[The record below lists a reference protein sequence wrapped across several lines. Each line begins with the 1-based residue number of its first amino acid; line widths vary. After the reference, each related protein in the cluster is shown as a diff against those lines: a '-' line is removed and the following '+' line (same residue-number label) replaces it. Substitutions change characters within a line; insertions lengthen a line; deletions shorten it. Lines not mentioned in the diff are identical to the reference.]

1 MQRYNNYSNCKSII
15 LVFLCFFQ
23 NRMDAVHIKLDQL
36 QNTLKGLGSVA
47 VAFSGGVDSTF
58 LMAVAHRALAITARS
73 GLFPA
78 REIDEACEFAVAKGI
93 RHIIYEMD
101 EAREF
106 AAARGIC
113 HIVYEMDEFAIAGFA
128 ENPENRCYLC
138 KKSLFT
144 RFVGIAAEQGIQHLA
159 EGSNVDDDGDFR
171 PGIQAIRE
179 LRILSPLREA
189 GLTKA
194 EIRQLSREMGLP
206 TWDKPSFACL
216 ASRFPYGETITRDKL
231 KAVETSER
239 LLFDLGFRQV
249 RVRHHG
255 NLARIEINP
264 DEMEKLMSPTIR
276 ETIYSGIQ
284 QAGFTYATLDLQ
296 GYRTGSMNIAY
307 KNDLHFTIK

>member
-1 MQRYNNYSNCKSII
+1 
-15 LVFLCFFQ
+15 
-23 NRMDAVHIKLDQL
+23 MDSTHIKFKKLQQL
-36 QNTLKGLGSVA
+36 IKGLGSVA

-58 LMAVAHRALAITARS
+58 LLTVAHQVLADRTLAVTALS

-78 REIDEACEFAVAKGI
+78 REMDEAHEFAAAKGI
-93 RHIIYEMD
+93 R
-101 EAREF
+101 
-106 AAARGIC
+106 

-144 RFVGIAAEQGIQHLA
+144 RFRKITAEQGMRHLI
-159 EGSNVDDDGDFR
+159 EGSNVDDDGDYR
-171 PGIQAIRE
+171 PGTLAIRE
-179 LRILSPLREA
+179 LEVLSPLREV

-194 EIRQLSREMGLP
+194 EIRQLSHEMGLP

-216 ASRFPYGETITRDKL
+216 ASRFPYGETITREKL

-255 NLARIEINP
+255 KLARLEVNA
-264 DEMEKLMSPTIR
+264 DEMEKIMQPALR
-276 ETIYSGIQ
+276 EAVYSGIK
-284 QAGFTYATLDLQ
+284 QAGFTYVALDLH
-296 GYRTGSMNIAY
+296 GYRTGSMNE
-307 KNDLHFTIK
+307 TIFIG

>member
-1 MQRYNNYSNCKSII
+1 MRN
-15 LVFLCFFQ
+15 
-23 NRMDAVHIKLDQL
+23 KLDKL
-36 QNTLKGLGSVA
+36 QQILKDLGSVA

-58 LMAVAHRALAITARS
+58 LVTVAHRTLGDRTLAITALS

-78 REIDEACEFAVAKGI
+78 REMDEARRFASEKGI
-93 RHIIYEMD
+93 RHII
-101 EAREF
+101 
-106 AAARGIC
+106 
-113 HIVYEMDEFAIAGFA
+113 YEMDEFAIAGFA

-144 RFVGIAAEQGIQHLA
+144 RFMKIAAEQGIPYLA
-159 EGSNVDDDGDFR
+159 EGSNIDDDGDYR
-171 PGIQAIRE
+171 PGTQAVRE
-179 LRILSPLREA
+179 LGALSPLRDA

-216 ASRFPYGETITRDKL
+216 ASRFPYGETITREKL

-255 NLARIEINP
+255 NLARIEVNP
-264 DEMEKLMSPTIR
+264 DEMEKLMAQTVR
-276 ETIYSGIQ
+276 EAVYSGIK
-284 QAGFTYATLDLQ
+284 QAGFTYAALDLR
-296 GYRTGSMNIAY
+296 GYRAGSMNE
-307 KNDLHFTIK
+307 TII